1 MPRYWVIAPYHADE
15 PKAWESVWKF
25 DLENGIISIGW
36 SQLGDISSLSEEQL
50 LDHVAKTYDC
60 SPAEA
65 KASCR
70 MVHKFYHS
78 VQPGDIVIARRG
90 RKEIAAI
97 GTVKRAGYY
106 DPKKNLAT
114 IREENPYPNHLDVE
128 WAESPRNKRFDAI
141 VFAMQTIYEI
151 PQEKYR
157 ELVETSGPAVVQTV
171 PVQEEDVQDQ
181 AEFVLEKH
189 LEDFI
194 VSNFDTIFK
203 KKLVL
208 YCDPAGNPVGQ
219 QFETDVGLID
229 ILAQDTTSNAFV
241 VFELK
246 KGRPADKVVGQILRY
261 MGWVAEKLCKPGQE
275 VYGIIV
281 CKEPDEKL
289 NFALKMVRNVSVKYF
304 KVDFKLQDLP

>member
-1 MPRYWVIAPYHADE
+1 MLRFWVIAPYHADE
-15 PKAWESVWKF
+15 PDAFDDIWKF

-36 SQLGDISSLSEEQL
+36 TQLGDVASLSEKQL
-50 LDHVAKTYDC
+50 LEHAAKTYDC

-65 KASCR
+65 GSCR
-70 MVHKFYHS
+70 QVYKFYHS

-90 RKEIAAI
+90 RKEIAAV
-97 GTVKRAGYY
+97 GTVKRGAYY

-114 IREENPYPNHLDVE
+114 IREENPYPNHLDVQ
-128 WAESPRNKRFDAI
+128 WAESPHNKRFAAI

-151 PQEKYR
+151 PEEKYR
-157 ELVETSGPAVVQTV
+157 ELLETSGPAIVQAA
-171 PVQEEDVQDQ
+171 PVDEEDVQDH
-181 AEFVLEKH
+181 AEFLLEKY

-194 VSNFDTIFK
+194 VSNFDMIFK

-208 YCDPAGNPVGQ
+208 YSDPDGNPVGQ
-219 QFETDVGLID
+219 QFETDVGPID
-229 ILAQDTTSNAFV
+229 ILAQDTSTNAFV

-261 MGWVAEKLCKPGQE
+261 MGWVGEKLCKPGQE

-304 KVDFKLQDLP
+304 KVDFKLQDQP